1 MNPILCCS
9 EYLNIFRTAIAH
21 AVTILDAHN
30 RHNLLRLLNLA
41 DALDWTVAGLI
52 AKWRQALTPTKFS
65 TIIVMA
71 SSMESRARL
80 ARYYLLVEL
89 SCLQTISWCRA
100 APLWGEE
107 QQCSVAPS
115 GWEPAA

>member
-1 MNPILCCS
+1 MKTPRHLSAKTGCQREPRDES
-9 EYLNIFRTAIAH
+9 DFVLLGVFENIFRTAIAH
-21 AVTILDAHN
+21 AVMILDAHN

-41 DALDWTVAGLI
+41 DALDWTSAGLI

-80 ARYYLLVEL
+80 ARYYLLARL
-89 SCLQTISWCRA
+89 KPQTDKFYA
-100 APLWGEE
+100 
-107 QQCSVAPS
+107 
-115 GWEPAA
+115 